1 MPDIVRCPVLIFRLD
16 FTPYSSVSF
25 VNFEHL
31 NAGWVGYAR
40 HLPYTSNVSV
50 LEKKGISLLKIEQLL
65 CIPNLT
71 RNFECH
77 IQMLDFCVL
86 RYLKIE
92 RNFPEIFSW
101 VTGITI
107 NNEYN
112 IVIFIFTFKFFKIFQ
127 LFELEKKL
135 SKNFNI
141 KVSCYYCNR
150 YNFLEYP
157 NNGTVKKSFSD
168 RSAFSSLKGSGR
180 VEFFFFEKI
189 PS

>member
-1 MPDIVRCPVLIFRLD
+1 MSAMLTKCFWVVICWQLNFMLTSCRTSWKQLSGDITQFFARHCSMSVLIFRLD

-77 IQMLDFCVL
+77 IQMTRFLCSTLF
-86 RYLKIE
+86 KNWKKFPG
-92 RNFPEIFSW
+92 NFFLGYW
-101 VTGITI
+101 
-107 NNEYN
+107 NYN
-112 IVIFIFTFKFFKIFQ
+112 K
-127 LFELEKKL
+127 
-135 SKNFNI
+135 
-141 KVSCYYCNR
+141 
-150 YNFLEYP
+150 
-157 NNGTVKKSFSD
+157 
-168 RSAFSSLKGSGR
+168 
-180 VEFFFFEKI
+180 
-189 PS
+189 